1 MMIEDKVIEI
11 LKERK
16 SLTGKELWNE
26 SQIEELPLWR
36 ICHRSQRI
44 VSKIVGRRYLRFDRA
59 VEDYARL
66 SPSIK
71 REFLTYTVCGLKE
84 NSEEIKER
92 AKDLRQKIKETSKKK
107 YNLAKKIISG
117 IVESDEHR
125 EEIEK
130 NACFIIAGDIV
141 YNMAHLEPRPE
152 KSSGELVRGSDLDIV
167 IITEDKFPKRV
178 IEELDSKIYREKYRY
193 LFDPNYRQEIDYVIK
208 NISKTKEQLNF
219 DSLERMIA
227 AKLLYEGRLLCGSR
241 EMFEN
246 IKKMLLERKID
257 DKLAALEKKARKNR
271 LAAIS
276 DLLGSGDKPLSP
288 EWMHLFYTQEEAEEI
303 F

>member
-1 MMIEDKVIEI
+1 MIEDKVIEI

-16 SLTGKELWNE
+16 PLTGRELWNE
-26 SQIEELPLWR
+26 SQIDELLLWR
-36 ICHRSQRI
+36 ICHQSQRI
-44 VSKIVGRRYLRFDRA
+44 ASKIVGRRYLRFDRA
-59 VEDYARL
+59 VKDYARL

-84 NSEEIKER
+84 NSKEIEKK
-92 AKDLRQKIKETSKKK
+92 AKNLRQEIRETSNKK
-107 YNLAKKIISG
+107 YNLAKKIISE
-117 IVESDEHR
+117 IVKSDEQR
-125 EEIEK
+125 EEIEE
-130 NACFIIAGDIV
+130 NVCFIIAGDIV

-167 IITEDKFPKRV
+167 VITEDKLPKRI
-178 IEELDSKIYREKYRY
+178 IEGLDNKIYREKHRY
-193 LFDPNYRQEIDYVIK
+193 LFDPNFREEIDYIIK
-208 NISKTKEQLNF
+208 DISKTKEQLNF
-219 DSLERMIA
+219 NSLERMIA
-227 AKLLYEGRLLCGSR
+227 TKLLYEGKLLFGSR
-241 EMFEN
+241 QMFEN

-257 DKLAALEKKARKNR
+257 AKLAELEKKARINR

-276 DLLGSGDKPLSP
+276 FLLEGGDKPLIP